1 MGKSLTAYHA
11 GKVLVLESVIENL
24 PIGIALF
31 EMSGKPLLYNKK
43 FREIHGLSADTMGQ
57 AEDFSNMAEKGL
69 LDEMKEQPEDF
80 LNRLMT
86 SLAAGRDFV
95 DELEIG
101 DRVIAI
107 HDVALDENHILAT
120 HQDVTSRVTAERR
133 VAHLAHHD
141 ALTDLPNR
149 ASFARELANTVS
161 QAEATRSRFAVLSV
175 DLDRFKDINDIFGHG
190 IGDSLLCEVGQR
202 LKQAAEK
209 SFLARLGGDEFTL
222 ISHETAQPEGAA
234 ALAERLFSAVAGEVI
249 IEGRVVMAN
258 LSIGVAVYPD
268 DGREVATLLNNA
280 DAALY
285 RAKADGRGVIRFY
298 EPEMDHRIHDQR
310 RLQQDMRVAL
320 SRNEFSL
327 CYQPQA
333 TIDGEITGFEALV
346 RWCHAKRGLIMPTEF
361 IPLAEQTG
369 QIIEI
374 GEWILREACR
384 EAASWDRP
392 LQIAVN
398 LSPVQFRHGDLA
410 LLVHQILLDTGLP
423 PSRLELEIT
432 ESVLIDDFSRAIGI
446 LRRLK
451 AMGVKIAMDDFGTGY
466 SSLSYLQAFPFDKLK
481 IDRSFVSDLENNHQA
496 QEIVRAVIGLGR
508 GLSLPIVAEGVE
520 TAHQLAF
527 LAEEHCFGVQGYFV
541 GRPEEILDYAAV
553 TGAKPRPAAKKHA
566 GG

>member
-1 MGKSLTAYHA
+1 MAKALARAASSEFEI
-11 GKVLVLESVIENL
+11 LESVIENL

-31 EMSGKPLLYNKK
+31 EMSGRTLLCNKK
-43 FREIHGLSADTMGQ
+43 FRELHSLSDAMVE
-57 AEDFSNMAEKGL
+57 AEDFKKMVDEGL
-69 LDEMKEQPEDF
+69 MDALKEEPSEF
-80 LNRLMT
+80 LNRVLA
-86 SLAAGRDFV
+86 SLNAGRDFV
-95 DELEIG
+95 DEVEIG
-101 DRVIAI
+101 DSVIAI
-107 HDVALDENHILAT
+107 HVVPFGANHMLAV

-149 ASFARELANTVS
+149 ASFAHELANAVS

-190 IGDSLLCEVGQR
+190 IGDGLLCEVGQR
-202 LKQAAEK
+202 LRQAADK

-222 ISHETAQPEGAA
+222 ICHETAQPEGAA
-234 ALAERLFSAVAGEVI
+234 ALAERLFAAVAGEVI

-298 EPEMDHRIHDQR
+298 EPEMDHKIRDQR
-310 RLQQDMRVAL
+310 LLQQELRVAL

-333 TIDGEITGFEALV
+333 TVDGEVTGFEALV
-346 RWCHAKRGLIMPTEF
+346 RWHHRERGVMMPSDF

-369 QIIEI
+369 LIIEI
-374 GEWILREACR
+374 GEWILREACLQ
-384 EAASWDRP
+384 AASWGKP

-432 ESVLIDDFSRAIGI
+432 ESVLIDDFSRAIGL

-451 AMGVKIAMDDFGTGY
+451 AMGVRIAMDDFGTG
-466 SSLSYLQAFPFDKLK
+466 
-481 IDRSFVSDLENNHQA
+481 
-496 QEIVRAVIGLGR
+496 
-508 GLSLPIVAEGVE
+508 
-520 TAHQLAF
+520 
-527 LAEEHCFGVQGYFV
+527 
-541 GRPEEILDYAAV
+541 
-553 TGAKPRPAAKKHA
+553 
-566 GG
+566 

>member
-1 MGKSLTAYHA
+1 MAKPSTTA
-11 GKVLVLESVIENL
+11 GSNRFEILESVIENL

-31 EMSGKPLLYNKK
+31 EMSGKTLLYNKK
-43 FREIHGLSADTMGQ
+43 FRELHSLTDAMAEAERFDTMVDEGLMD
-57 AEDFSNMAEKGL
+57 AVREDPRE
-69 LDEMKEQPEDF
+69 F
-80 LNRLMT
+80 LNRVLS

-95 DELEIG
+95 DEVEIG
-101 DRVIAI
+101 DSVIAI
-107 HDVALDENHILAT
+107 HAVPLDKDHMLAV

-149 ASFARELANTVS
+149 ASFAAELASTVS
-161 QAEATRSRFAVLSV
+161 QAEATRSRFAVLSL

-190 IGDSLLCEVGQR
+190 IGDGLLCEVAHR
-202 LKQAAEK
+202 LKQAADK

-222 ISHETAQPEGAA
+222 ICHETAQPEGAA
-234 ALAERLFSAVAGEVI
+234 ALAERLFAAVAGEVI

-298 EPEMDHRIHDQR
+298 EPEMDHKIRDQR
-310 RLQQDMRVAL
+310 LLQQDMRVAL

-333 TIDGEITGFEALV
+333 TVDGEITGFEALV
-346 RWCHAKRGLIMPTEF
+346 RWDHAERGVIMPTDF
-361 IPLAEQTG
+361 ISLAEQTG
-369 QIIEI
+369 LIIEI

-384 EAASWDRP
+384 EAASWNRP
-392 LQIAVN
+392 LSIAVN

-432 ESVLIDDFSRAIGI
+432 EGVLIDDFSRAIGI

-451 AMGVKIAMDDFGTGY
+451 AMGVRIAMDDFGTGY

-481 IDRSFVSDLENNHQA
+481 IDRSFVSNLENNHQA

-527 LAEEHCFGVQGYFV
+527 LTNEHCFGVQGYFV
-541 GRPEEILDYAAV
+541 GKPEQIIDYAAV
-553 TGAKPRPAAKKHA
+553 TGAKPRPVAKKR
-566 GG
+566 GRG

>member
-1 MGKSLTAYHA
+1 MPKPSPAA
-11 GKVLVLESVIENL
+11 GASRLEIFESVIEHL

-31 EMSGKPLLYNKK
+31 EMSGKTLLYNKK
-43 FREIHGLSADTMGQ
+43 FRELHSLTDAMAEAERFDTMVD
-57 AEDFSNMAEKGL
+57 EGL
-69 LDEMKEQPEDF
+69 MDALKEEPHEF
-80 LNRLMT
+80 LNRVLS
-86 SLAAGRDFV
+86 SLNAGRDFV
-95 DELEIG
+95 DEVEIG
-101 DRVIAI
+101 NSIIAI
-107 HDVALDENHILAT
+107 HAVPLDRDHMLAV

-141 ALTDLPNR
+141 VLTDLPNR
-149 ASFARELANTVS
+149 ASFAAELATTVS
-161 QAEATRSRFAVLSV
+161 QAEATHGRFAVLSL

-190 IGDSLLCEVGQR
+190 VGDGLLCEVARR
-202 LKQAAEK
+202 LKQAADK

-222 ISHETAQPEGAA
+222 ICHEAAQPEGAA
-234 ALAERLFSAVAGEVI
+234 ALAERLFAAVADEMVI
-249 IEGRVVMAN
+249 DGRVVMAN

-285 RAKADGRGVIRFY
+285 RAKADGRGLVRFY
-298 EPEMDHRIHDQR
+298 EPEMDHKIRDQR
-310 RLQQDMRVAL
+310 LLQQDMRLAL
-320 SRNEFSL
+320 GRGEFSL

-333 TIDGEITGFEALV
+333 TVDGDVTGFEALV
-346 RWCHAKRGLIMPTEF
+346 RWHHRERGLMMPSDF

-369 QIIEI
+369 LIIEI

-384 EAASWDRP
+384 EAASWDKP

-410 LLVHQILLDTGLP
+410 LLVHQILIDSGLP

-432 ESVLIDDFSRAIGI
+432 ESVLIDDFTRAIGI

-451 AMGVKIAMDDFGTGY
+451 AMGVHIAMDDFGTGY

-481 IDRSFVSDLENNHQA
+481 IDRSFVSKLESSHQA

-520 TAHQLAF
+520 TADQLAF
-527 LAEEHCFGVQGYFV
+527 LADEHCFGVQGYFV
-541 GRPEEILDYAAV
+541 GKPEEIAGYSAV
-553 TGAKPRPAAKKHA
+553 TGGVPPRVA
-566 GG
+566 GKRARA